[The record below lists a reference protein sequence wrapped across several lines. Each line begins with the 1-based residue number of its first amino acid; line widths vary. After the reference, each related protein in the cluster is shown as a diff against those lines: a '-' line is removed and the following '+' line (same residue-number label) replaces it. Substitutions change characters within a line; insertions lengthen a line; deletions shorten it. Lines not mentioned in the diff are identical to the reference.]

1 MQRAWIWLIIA
12 LPMIVVIGFFTLM
25 LTDPGQRETRR
36 APTRTSGEALIG
48 GPFTLIDQT
57 GQTVTEADFHG
68 RAMLIYFGYTYCP
81 DVCPFSLQIMAAAL
95 EQLEPE
101 QRARIQPILI
111 TIDPQR
117 DTVDQLAQYVASPAF
132 PPDLAGLT
140 GTPEQIA
147 DVAGAYR
154 VAFRR
159 SPGEDGQDDTG
170 DDYLM
175 DHSSIVYLMDFEGR
189 FVDVFSHGSDPQTM
203 AARLQEFLEEEG
215 SSS

>member
-25 LTDPGQRETRR
+25 LTDPGQREARR

-48 GPFTLIDQT
+48 GPFTLVDQT
-57 GQTVTEADFHG
+57 GQVVTEADFRG

>member
-25 LTDPGQRETRR
+25 LNDPGQRETRH
-36 APTRTSGEALIG
+36 AATRTSGEALIG
-48 GPFTLIDQT
+48 GPFTLVDQS
-57 GQTVTEADFHG
+57 GQTVTDADFHG

-95 EQLEPE
+95 EQLDPE
-101 QRARIQPILI
+101 LRDRIQPILI
-111 TIDPQR
+111 TIDPER
-117 DTVDQLAQYVASPAF
+117 DTVDQLSQYVASPAF
-132 PPDLAGLT
+132 PPDLIGLT

-147 DVAGAYR
+147 AVSGVYR

-159 SPGEDGQDDTG
+159 SEGEAE

-175 DHSSIVYLMDFEGR
+175 DHSSIVYLMDSQGR
-189 FVDVFSHGSDPQTM
+189 FVDVFAHGSDPQTM

>member
-1 MQRAWIWLIIA
+1 MQRAWIWLLIA
-12 LPMIVVIGFFTLM
+12 LPLIVVVSVITWKLNN
-25 LTDPGQRETRR
+25 PGPVETRR

-48 GPFTLIDQT
+48 GPFTLVDQS

-95 EQLEPE
+95 DQLDAED
-101 QRARIQPILI
+101 RARIQPMLI
-111 TIDPQR
+111 TIDPER
-117 DTVDQLAQYVASPAF
+117 DTVEQLAQYVTSPAF
-132 PPDLAGLT
+132 PTGLVGLT

-147 DVAGAYR
+147 EVTRVYR

-159 SPGEDGQDDTG
+159 SEGEAE

-175 DHSSIVYLMDFEGR
+175 DHSSILYLMDSQGR
-189 FVDVFSHGSDPQTM
+189 FVDVFAHGSDPQTI
-203 AARLQEFLEEEG
+203 ATRLQEFLEEEG

>member
-12 LPMIVVIGFFTLM
+12 LPLVVMVGFFTLM
-25 LTDPGQRETRR
+25 LTDPGQREVRH
-36 APTRTSGEALIG
+36 AQTRTSGEALIG
-48 GPFTLIDQT
+48 GPFTLVDQS
-57 GQTVTEADFHG
+57 GQTVTDSDFHG

-95 EQLEPE
+95 DQLD
-101 QRARIQPILI
+101 QGIRDRIQPILI

-132 PPDLAGLT
+132 PSDLIALT

-147 DVAGAYR
+147 AVTGAYR

-159 SPGEDGQDDTG
+159 SEGEAQ

-175 DHSSIVYLMDFEGR
+175 DHSSIIYLMDSQGR
-189 FVDVFSHGSDPQTM
+189 FVDVFAHGSAPQII
-203 AARLQEFLEEEG
+203 AARLQEFFEEEA